1 MSEQNID
8 AYEYKQKVIDILN
21 SNFGDGYSIEWLDD
35 THFSLSIS
43 EPVVFVRDGKTII
56 GNARL
61 LRRCILE
68 EHENDPDSAC
78 ILASVAQ
85 RIETET
91 KNGEMP
97 VQNATAEN

>member
-1 MSEQNID
+1 MSVQDVENS
-8 AYEYKQKVIDILN
+8 EYRQKVIKLLDK
-21 SNFGDGYSIEWLDD
+21 SFGKDYSVEWLDD
-35 THFSLSIS
+35 KYFLLSIS

-97 VQNATAEN
+97 VQNATD

>member
-8 AYEYKQKVIDILN
+8 AYEYKQKVIKLLDK
-21 SNFGDGYSIEWLDD
+21 SFGKDYSVEWLDD
-35 THFSLSIS
+35 KYFLLSIS

-61 LRRCILE
+61 LQRCILE

-78 ILASVAQ
+78 ILVSVAQ

-97 VQNATAEN
+97 IRNATD